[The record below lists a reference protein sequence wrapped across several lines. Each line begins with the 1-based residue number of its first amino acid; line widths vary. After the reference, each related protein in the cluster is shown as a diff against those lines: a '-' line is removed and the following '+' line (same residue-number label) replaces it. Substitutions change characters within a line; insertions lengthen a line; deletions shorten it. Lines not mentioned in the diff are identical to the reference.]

1 MLPRCASVLCQG
13 HDMLR
18 SEHDGRLQS
27 AIGGINGDRSHTSN
41 RRSRSDTRILEHYL
55 RRLPYRYAQAK
66 DDYPYRYAQ
75 AKARSPESIRQEE
88 IDALKVRECPLS
100 RRRHATL

>member
-1 MLPRCASVLCQG
+1 M
-13 HDMLR
+13 
-18 SEHDGRLQS
+18 
-27 AIGGINGDRSHTSN
+27 AIGHIPQIVDRDQIHGFLN
-41 RRSRSDTRILEHYL
+41 IISDDY
-55 RRLPYRYAQAK
+55 PYRYAQAK

>member
-1 MLPRCASVLCQG
+1 M
-13 HDMLR
+13 
-18 SEHDGRLQS
+18 
-27 AIGGINGDRSHTSN
+27 AIGHIPQIVDRDQIHGFLNIIS
-41 RRSRSDTRILEHYL
+41 
-55 RRLPYRYAQAK
+55 